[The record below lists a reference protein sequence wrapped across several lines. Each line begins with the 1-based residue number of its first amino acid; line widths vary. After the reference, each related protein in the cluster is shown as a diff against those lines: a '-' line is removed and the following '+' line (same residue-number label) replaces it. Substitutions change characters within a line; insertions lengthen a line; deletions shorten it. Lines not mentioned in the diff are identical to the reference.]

1 MATQTGSSLKCG
13 ELWLSSIPKNVSN
26 TAPER
31 HLAVPTPNKA
41 WFYINALKELFMK
54 SLRVIKLTNA
64 TYYISNSNVIHST
77 LYTFHHA
84 LVIQVMYQKLFL
96 LVSPITNLHFNLLLL
111 YMNWNLTY
119 TKKNGKDNFMKMVQV
134 KRLLVI
140 LN

>member
-1 MATQTGSSLKCG
+1 MYKGFMATQTGSSLKCG

-96 LVSPITNLHFNLLLL
+96 LVSPITNLHFTCYYYICTIVCSHSRRPQDYNVMTL
-111 YMNWNLTY
+111 Y
-119 TKKNGKDNFMKMVQV
+119 
-134 KRLLVI
+134 VI
-140 LN
+140 